1 MPNAIQTWHPALDSA
16 VEQGSDLRRP
26 GRGNKGFAG
35 RNLFYR
41 LTTGGR
47 DMGARLEGG
56 RDKRQVVPVRVLSK
70 RGEFDTRFEAPVM
83 VHKLYEVVCSKVTKQ
98 VVTKIN
104 MVIADGTHSSVSDVI
119 RKALALY
126 LEL

>member
-1 MPNAIQTWHPALDSA
+1 
-16 VEQGSDLRRP
+16 
-26 GRGNKGFAG
+26 
-35 RNLFYR
+35 
-41 LTTGGR
+41 
-47 DMGARLEGG
+47 
-56 RDKRQVVPVRVLSK
+56 
-70 RGEFDTRFEAPVM
+70 M

-126 LEL
+126 LDL